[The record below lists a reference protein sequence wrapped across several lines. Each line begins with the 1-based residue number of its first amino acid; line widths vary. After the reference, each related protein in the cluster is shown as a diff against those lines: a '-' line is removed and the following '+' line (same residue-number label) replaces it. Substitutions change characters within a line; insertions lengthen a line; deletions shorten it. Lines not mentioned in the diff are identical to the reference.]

1 MIRILLA
8 EDDAPNRD
16 MLRRRLER
24 RDCLVTPAENG
35 AEAVRLASAQEFDVI
50 LMDVAMPELCG
61 WDAVRELRARGCPT
75 PILML
80 SAHAF
85 AEEQQQAAFHDVQGY
100 LCKPLQMDELMQ
112 LIGEVTAERGET
124 PRVTHD

>member
-35 AEAVRLASAQEFDVI
+35 AEALRLADAQEFDVI

-61 WDAVRELRARGCPT
+61 WDAVRELRARGCST

-112 LIGEVTAERGET
+112 LIAAVLAENSRT
-124 PRVTHD
+124 PGLAHD